1 MTRGT
6 FLCRAKIAAEE
17 NARLKIRS
25 LETLTVE
32 VPIRRELMITSSLGT
47 HDVTRLVLLRLETE
61 DGVTGSGEA
70 TVTPIWSGE
79 SAWGAKEM
87 IDRYL
92 APAVLGRSV
101 DDIPGALAA
110 MDAVVFANPFAKAAI
125 EMAMLD
131 AWGRTVEKPG
141 YELLGGAANP
151 LKIPIRF
158 SLAAN
163 PAELTAANAAKRV
176 AWGHQ
181 TVKVK
186 VGKDPV
192 ADVERVKAV
201 RDVIGPEVLLTVDAN
216 GGWSVKESLW
226 ALEQMRDC
234 NLTLAE
240 QPVRREDLD
249 GMAEVRRQVEVPVMA
264 DEGVFTL
271 WDAEQALR
279 KEACDIIAV
288 YPGKNGGI
296 TMSKRIAEMAAQHGV
311 RAAVGSNLE
320 LDPGTAAMCHLT
332 AATGNIAAEQY
343 HGDILGPLYHQ
354 VCVTREPVRLE
365 AGYAHCPT
373 GPGLGVEIDWDVAR
387 SLAIA

>member
-1 MTRGT
+1 M
-6 FLCRAKIAAEE
+6 
-17 NARLKIRS
+17 KIRS
-25 LETLTVE
+25 IETVTVE

-47 HDVTRLVLLRLETE
+47 HEVTRLVLLRLETDE
-61 DGVTGSGEA
+61 GVTGSGEA

-92 APAVLGRSV
+92 TPAVVGRPV
-101 DDIPGALAA
+101 DDIPSALAA

-131 AWGRTVEKPG
+131 AWGRTVGQPV

-163 PAELTAANAAKRV
+163 SPDLTATNAAKRV
-176 AWGHQ
+176 AWGHP

-186 VGKDPV
+186 VGKDPA
-192 ADVERVKAV
+192 ADVERVRAV
-201 RDVIGPEVLLTVDAN
+201 REAIGPDVLLTVDAN
-216 GGWSVKESLW
+216 GGWSMAESLW
-226 ALEQMRDC
+226 ALERMQEC
-234 NLTLAE
+234 NLTLVE
-240 QPVRREDLD
+240 QPVRREDLE
-249 GMAEVRRQVEVPVMA
+249 GMAEVRRHVEVPVMA
-264 DEGVFTL
+264 DEGVFTT

-296 TMSKRIAEMAAQHGV
+296 TVSKQIAEMAAQHGV
-311 RAAVGSNLE
+311 SAAVGSNLE

-332 AATGNIAAEQY
+332 VATGNIAAERY

-354 VCVTREPVRLE
+354 VGVTREPVRLE
-365 AGYAHCPT
+365 AGYAYCPAS
-373 GPGLGVEIDWDVAR
+373 PGLGVEIDWDIAK